1 LGLVGVGWIGLCYN
15 WFGLFMKIF
24 RRLKKLFK
32 ILGPGFIT
40 GASDD
45 DPSGI
50 ATYAQSGAHFGY
62 TQLWTAFFTTPFMI
76 VIQEMCGRIGLVKGR
91 GLAAAIK
98 ERYGKK
104 ILYPIILL
112 LLIANSVNIGADLG
126 AMAASAQL
134 LIGIPFVFLL
144 IGMTLLTL
152 VLEIFV
158 SYKVYAKYLKYL
170 TLSLFAYVIVVFI
183 VKQDWATIAYSTFIP
198 QINLEKDYLMNIVA
212 ILGTTISPYL
222 FFWQSSEEVEEE
234 ISQGK
239 LTVMDEGRPKIT
251 KKDVRKMRLD
261 TIAGMLLS
269 NLIMFFIIVTAAS
282 TLFPN
287 GINNVETAEQAALA
301 LRPLA
306 GNFASL
312 LFLVGIMGVGL
323 LGVPVLAGSAS
334 YAVAELLGWK
344 SGLYR
349 KLKDAHGFY
358 GIITLAT
365 LVGLLVNFLGIKP
378 FAMLYYAA
386 VLNGTVAPFLMVA
399 IIMLAGDKKTMGKY
413 SSSRWLS
420 MFGWLITAF
429 MFLAS
434 GAMFYNLL
442 S

>member
-1 LGLVGVGWIGLCYN
+1 
-15 WFGLFMKIF
+15 M
-24 RRLKKLFK
+24 RLIKRIKKFFK
-32 ILGPGFIT
+32 IIGPGFIT

-62 TQLWTAFFTTPFMI
+62 SQLWTAFFTTPFMI

-112 LLIANSVNIGADLG
+112 LLIANTVNIGADLG

-134 LIGIPFVFLL
+134 IVGIPFIFLL
-144 IGMTLLTL
+144 IGMTILTL
-152 VLEIFV
+152 VLEIFI

-183 VKQDWATIAYSTFIP
+183 VKQDWGAVAYATFIP
-198 QINLEKDYLMNIVA
+198 QINWQEDYLMNIVA

-222 FFWQSSEEVEEE
+222 FFWQSNEEVEEE
-234 ISQGK
+234 VAQGK
-239 LTVMDEGRPKIT
+239 LAAMDEGTPKIN
-251 KKDVRKMRLD
+251 KNDIRRMRID
-261 TIAGMLLS
+261 TIIGMLFS
-269 NLIMFFIIVTAAS
+269 NLIMFFIIATAAS

-287 GINNVETAEQAALA
+287 GINNVETAEQAAVA

-312 LFLVGIMGVGL
+312 LFLFGIMGVGL

-349 KLKDAHGFY
+349 KLKEARGFY

-365 LVGLLVNFLGIKP
+365 LVGLLVNFLGVKP
-378 FAMLYYAA
+378 FTMLYYAA
-386 VLNGTVAPFLMVA
+386 ILNGSIAPFLMIA
-399 IIMLAGDKKTMGKY
+399 IVLLAGDKKAMGKY
-413 SSSRWLS
+413 TSSKILS
-420 MFGWLITAF
+420 LAGWIITVFMATAAGILLWNLIF
-429 MFLAS
+429 
-434 GAMFYNLL
+434 
-442 S
+442 